1 MKTQAASRLKYWLW
15 DAVLVI
21 VRCFRDLSVA
31 AELIW
36 MIIVVNSRG
45 VVGSSTASSIG
56 IAISAS
62 PNAQLTDFLRVGVVE
77 HVVVRGIESNALKT
91 RFNPS
96 REKKGPKSWPLEF
109 L

>member
-15 DAVLVI
+15 DAVLVA
-21 VRCFRDLSVA
+21 VRGFRDLSVA

-45 VVGSSTASSIG
+45 VVGSSTASSVSIS
-56 IAISAS
+56 ISAS

-77 HVVVRGIESNALKT
+77 HVVVLWVKSHQLKT
-91 RFNPS
+91 RVNF
-96 REKKGPKSWPLEF
+96 EF
-109 L
+109 GTFWED